1 MRRWTGA
8 WLVGGAAVLL
18 AVLVGGCAG
27 LSPKAPSRQ
36 APGVGTRATRRV
48 RTRRPGSMAAPA
60 GSLWTLSDRG
70 IKTALIMR
78 LEKAP
83 DVVIV
88 GGSRALRF
96 QPGFITRLTGL
107 TAFNAA
113 VPHATPQDEW
123 CFVNLFHQR
132 FPRARFALLWVIH
145 CDEFDEYTPGATLLE
160 DPFLSRFLPG
170 AFVRAQLDHLGPAA
184 HAALVQGALHPS
196 VIAPDGYT
204 VSDGISVMAAQRSFR
219 QGVDAWIGETLRFYR
234 TTPPRI
240 DAAPAHYFTMTLRL
254 MNDLGVQPTIVL
266 APLQPRYRAAIYH
279 HGWEARQRLVLA
291 YLRRL
296 RRRYGFRV
304 LDFSRLSSIGGSPTG
319 FYDAVHMRPA
329 TTRLVVRAVVRAFP
343 HAFAV
348 PQTPRA

>member
-8 WLVGGAAVLL
+8 WLVGGVVVLL

-27 LSPKAPSRQ
+27 QGPNAAARQ
-36 APGVGTRATRRV
+36 ARGVAARATAGV
-48 RTRRPGSMAAPA
+48 RTRRPGSVAAPA
-60 GSLWTLSDRG
+60 GPLWTLSDRG
-70 IKTALIMR
+70 IKTELIMR
-78 LEKAP
+78 LKKAP
-83 DVVIV
+83 GVVIV

-96 QPGFITRLTGL
+96 QPGWITRLTGF

-132 FPRARFALLWVIH
+132 FPKARFALLWVIH

-160 DPFLSRFLPG
+160 DPFLSRFLPD
-170 AFVRAQLDHLGPAA
+170 AFVRGQLDHLSPAA
-184 HAALVQGALHPS
+184 HTALVQGALHPS

-204 VSDGISVMAAQRSFR
+204 VSDGISIMAAQRTLR
-219 QGVDAWIGETLRFYR
+219 QGVDAWIGQTLRFYR

-240 DAAPAHYFTMTLRL
+240 DAAPAYYFTMTLRL
-254 MNDLGVQPTIVL
+254 MNDLGVEPTIVL
-266 APLQPRYRAAIYH
+266 APLQPRYLAAIYH
-279 HGWEARQRLVLA
+279 HGWEARHRLVLA

-319 FYDAVHMRPA
+319 FYDAVHLRPA
-329 TTRLVVRAVVRAFP
+329 TTRLVVRAVLRARP
-343 HAFAV
+343 HAFAL
-348 PQTPRA
+348 PRAVRA